1 VTYAD
6 FKVTIVTGFHLGREM
21 ASARP
26 FIVGIGGTTRP
37 GSSSEKALRCALSL
51 AAAEGA
57 DVELFD
63 GASINLSMYAPESAE
78 RSEGAERM
86 VDALRRANGVILSTP
101 CYHGS
106 VSGLVKNALDY
117 TEDMCQDPEPYLDGR
132 AVGLIVCGHG
142 WQSTGVVLTAFRS
155 IVHALRGWPTPMG
168 VAINTLV
175 ERFDDDGVGLQEHT
189 SRQMAVMVGQVMEF
203 ARLRSLLAK
212 PSAPKAGLQQGGT
225 MPEKRTIERAR
236 KDAREGKSASTQAGE
251 FVREEME
258 HVEEG
263 KHGVS
268 SRKQAIAIGLSKA
281 RRAGVKLGPP
291 PKKSKARGKRSG
303 S

>member
-1 VTYAD
+1 LRYA
-6 FKVTIVTGFHLGREM
+6 L
-21 ASARP
+21 A
-26 FIVGIGGTTRP
+26 
-37 GSSSEKALRCALSL
+37 L

-57 DVELFD
+57 DIELFD
-63 GASINLSMYAPESAE
+63 GASINLPMYAPESAE

-86 VDALRRANGVILSTP
+86 VAALRRANGVILSTP

-117 TEDMCQDPEPYLDGR
+117 SEDMCKDPEPYLDGR

-175 ERFDDDGVGLQEHT
+175 ERFDESGAGTQEHT
-189 SRQMAVMVGQVMEF
+189 ARQMAVMVGQVVEF

-212 PSAPKAGLQQGGT
+212 PSPPEAGLQEGGT

-236 KDAREGKSASTQAGE
+236 KDAREGKAASTQAGE
-251 FVREEME
+251 FVREEMD
-258 HVEEG
+258 HVQEG
-263 KHGVS
+263 KHTVS

-291 PKKSKARGKRSG
+291 KKAKARAKRSG
-303 S
+303 R

>member
-1 VTYAD
+1 
-6 FKVTIVTGFHLGREM
+6 M
-21 ASARP
+21 AGSRP

-37 GSSSEKALRCALSL
+37 GSSSEKALRYALTL
-51 AAAEGA
+51 AAAQGA

-63 GASINLSMYAPESAE
+63 GASINLPMYAPESPE
-78 RSEGAERM
+78 RSEAAKRM
-86 VDALRRANGVILSTP
+86 VTALRRANGVIISTP

-117 TEDMCQDPEPYLDGR
+117 TEDMCKYPEPYLDGR

-175 ERFDDDGVGLQEHT
+175 EKFDDQGVGLQEQAV
-189 SRQMAVMVGQVMEF
+189 RQMGIMVGQVIEF
-203 ARLRSLLAK
+203 ARLRSLVANL
-212 PSAPKAGLQQGGT
+212 
-225 MPEKRTIERAR
+225 E
-236 KDAREGKSASTQAGE
+236 ASC
-251 FVREEME
+251 
-258 HVEEG
+258 
-263 KHGVS
+263 
-268 SRKQAIAIGLSKA
+268 
-281 RRAGVKLGPP
+281 
-291 PKKSKARGKRSG
+291 G